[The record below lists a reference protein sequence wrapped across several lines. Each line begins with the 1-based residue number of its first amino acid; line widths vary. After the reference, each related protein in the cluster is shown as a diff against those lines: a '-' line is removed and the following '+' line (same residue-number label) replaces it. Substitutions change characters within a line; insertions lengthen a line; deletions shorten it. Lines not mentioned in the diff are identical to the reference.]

1 MNEVKAPMNGRT
13 WVLNSVL
20 YNKDISTRAR
30 LLYMVIKGHMCGIAD
45 KSRNKYMKTI
55 DGVDYF
61 TLKGISATQL
71 AKEAGI
77 SHNHVKKCLDE
88 LSSHGVL
95 VYVPG
100 GKLGSVSKTSYY
112 CIPVSEQE
120 IVGQGMEDEVIRAK
134 TGGTRRED
142 KSETKAAPK
151 ASKPVQAPKT
161 DSKPVQQS
169 AEKPVERPVQ
179 QSVQQ
184 SATRVEAKA
193 AAKSHKRG
201 LRRVRNTNS
210 TAAGQDSEVK
220 SAEPVQKP
228 VERPVQKSAQ
238 EPVKTAT
245 PIQGK
250 EKVAS
255 NDFSK
260 AVNATGSQSGH
271 GNGYP
276 SHDSHIAD
284 LKNQR
289 GLKPGYD
296 PKREWVHKGFRVSIV
311 KPVRLQ

>member
-20 YNKDISTRAR
+20 YSKDISARAR

-45 KSRNKYMKTI
+45 KSRNKYIDTI
-55 DGVDYF
+55 GGVDYF
-61 TLKGISATQL
+61 TLQGVSVTQL
-71 AKEAGI
+71 AEEAGI
-77 SHNHVKKCLDE
+77 SHNNVKKYLDE

-100 GKLGSVSKTSYY
+100 SKFGSKGKTSLYY
-112 CIPVSEQE
+112 IPVSEQE
-120 IVGQGMEDEVIRAK
+120 ISGQGMEDEVIRAK

-151 ASKPVQAPKT
+151 ASKPVQAPVAPKT
-161 DSKPVQQS
+161 DSKPVQKS

-179 QSVQQ
+179 QSGQQ
-184 SATRVEAKA
+184 SATRVEAKE

-201 LRRVRNTNS
+201 LRRVRNMNS
-210 TAAGQDSEVK
+210 TAAGQDLEVK

-228 VERPVQKSAQ
+228 VERPAQK
-238 EPVKTAT
+238 PVKTST

-260 AVNATGSQSGH
+260 AVNATSSQSGH
-271 GNGYP
+271 VNGYP
-276 SHDSHIAD
+276 SHNDHIAD

-289 GLKPGYD
+289 ALKPGYD

-311 KPVRLQ
+311 KPLRLQ